1 MGDRVERGRQGRPG
15 PYRDVVIA
23 LSPSW
28 VLREE
33 EDGEALLFDADTGA
47 EWVANRTAVAVWKLV
62 DGRRRVNDL
71 LDELRRSYE
80 GFDDAASTDVE
91 ELLAELIEAGALTA
105 SS

>member
-1 MGDRVERGRQGRPG
+1 MGEGAQGEGQRRPG
-15 PYRDVVIA
+15 PFRDAVIA

-47 EWVANRTAVAVWKLV
+47 VWVANRTAVAVWKLV
-62 DGRRRVNDL
+62 DGRRRANDL
-71 LDELRRSYE
+71 LDELQRGYE
-80 GFDDAASTDVE
+80 GFDDEARADVM
-91 ELLAELIEAGALTA
+91 ELLADLVEAGALTA